1 LIDDPELIDSKKD
14 ILKADSPLSVFNLI
28 KSKFK
33 NLDILT
39 KDWTESVSAALEK
52 SLLVQSGNH

>member
-1 LIDDPELIDSKKD
+1 MLLDSKKD

-52 SLLVQSGNH
+52 SVIVQTSNH